1 MANSAEGRLGDFFKH
16 LMKKEKIKIKG
27 PSDGEELLKKETDKV
42 PKKSPKVVRKSK
54 KPKEVKEEKEV
65 KEVKKPK
72 EVKEIK
78 KSPTRKNKTVRISKK
93 IEKKSPPKKKK
104 PVKSVLK
111 K

>member
-54 KPKEVKEEKEV
+54 KTKEVKEV

-72 EVKEIK
+72 EVKEVK

-104 PVKSVLK
+104 TVKSVLK

>member
-65 KEVKKPK
+65 KKPK
-72 EVKEIK
+72 EVK
-78 KSPTRKNKTVRISKK
+78 KSPTRKNKSVRISQK

-104 PVKSVLK
+104 TVKSVLK